1 MDNEIKLDSS
11 YDNNKIDFSDFDNEN
26 NNDQNLELNKSP
38 EKNVKISSEYKINL
52 DKQTEISAVNSNDI
66 KPESNINYQTSIS
79 IYGTTLK
86 EHICTSIWRDL
97 HLIIIKVFFVLNP
110 FNSSSTIIKQVNQ
123 WDLWGPLIFTII
135 LSFTNS
141 IEKNSNRFVLIF
153 TFFWVGSFIIFL
165 NSYFLDNKISV
176 FHYMC
181 LLGYS
186 LVPFVLMS
194 ILFLLNIYYILKILF
209 GILALVWSLFVTFK
223 FIKNKI
229 DEKKFFLNM
238 YPISLFF
245 IFFFYLLVLK

>member
-11 YDNNKIDFSDFDNEN
+11 YDNNKIDFSDFDDDN
-26 NNDQNLELNKSP
+26 NNNQNLELNQSP
-38 EKNVKISSEYKINL
+38 EKNVKISSEFNINL
-52 DKQTEISAVNSNDI
+52 DKQTEISSVNSNQL
-66 KPESNINYQTSIS
+66 KPELNITYPTSS

-97 HLIIIKVFFVLNP
+97 HLVIIKIFFVVNP
-110 FNSSSTIIKQVNQ
+110 FNPSSLLIKQINQ

-153 TFFWVGSFIIFL
+153 SFFWVGSFIIFL

-194 ILFLLNIYYILKILF
+194 FLFLLNIYYILKILF
-209 GILALVWSLFVTFK
+209 GIFALVWSLFVTFK
-223 FIKNKI
+223 FIKNKM
-229 DEKKFFLNM
+229 DDKKIFLNM